1 MKYLR
6 KLKMLKKQKPGFQC
20 FAVFELFLKKKK
32 ANASGCKS
40 QEAIYLT
47 KNLLWFLPLLSN
59 IYSLAHPTIC

>member
-32 ANASGCKS
+32 AAARVKKPF
-40 QEAIYLT
+40 I
-47 KNLLWFLPLLSN
+47 
-59 IYSLAHPTIC
+59 